1 MSFGQSS
8 YVALSG
14 GVGGAK
20 LSLGL
25 AHVLGERLTVIANT
39 GDDFIHLG
47 LHISPDV
54 DTTLYTLAGVVNP
67 ETGWGRRDET
77 WNFMQAT
84 ADLGGPTW
92 FNLGDRDLA
101 THVER
106 TLRLRDGEA
115 LTAITVH
122 LADKL
127 GIAARVL
134 PMSDAPVRTMVD
146 TDRGTLAFQDYFVRQ
161 QCRPVVRRL
170 RYEGAGAA
178 RPTAQVLAA
187 LSAQALAGIILC
199 PSNPWLSIDP
209 ILAIPGMREA
219 IRASGA
225 PVIAVSPIIGGKAV
239 KGPTAK
245 IMSEL
250 GIAPGAASIAA
261 HYAGVIDGFVLD
273 AADQAAASEIAVAT
287 ASTNTLMRTLEDKV
301 VLARECLA
309 FCDRLAAGSRRSGAT
324 CQPAQAAS

>member
-1 MSFGQSS
+1 MPDVTPGPGSAQSRS
-8 YVALSG
+8 SATAPAGMTGSGLSI
-14 GVGGAK
+14 
-20 LSLGL
+20 
-25 AHVLGERLTVIANT
+25 IANT
-39 GDDFIHLG
+39 ADDFVHLG

-77 WNFMQAT
+77 WSFMQAT

-92 FNLGDRDLA
+92 FRLGDRDLA

-106 TLRLRDGEA
+106 TRRLQAGET
-115 LTAITVH
+115 LTATTAH
-122 LADKL
+122 LTDKL
-127 GIAARVL
+127 GITARVL
-134 PMSDAPVRTMVD
+134 PMSDEPVCTMVD
-146 TDRGTLAFQDYFVRQ
+146 TGTGTLAFQDYFVRQ

-178 RPTAQVLAA
+178 RLTAQGLAA
-187 LSAQALAGIILC
+187 LSAPNLAGIILC

-245 IMSEL
+245 IMGEL
-250 GIAPGAASIAA
+250 GIAPGAASIAT
-261 HYAGVIDGFVLD
+261 HYAGLIDGFVLD
-273 AADQAAASEIAVAT
+273 AEDEAAACEIAVPIAV
-287 ASTNTLMRTLEDKV
+287 TNTLMRTLDDKV
-301 VLARECLA
+301 ALARTCIE
-309 FCDRLAAGSRRSGAT
+309 FCERLAAGSSSTGSRRPPVRIAI
-324 CQPAQAAS
+324 